1 MTNPNVEREATK
13 VLGVLS
19 RALDVFGG
27 VVAPTDPPAFAADPA
42 LEDDLGR
49 GYF

>member
-1 MTNPNVEREATK
+1 VNPKLEQEADT
-13 VLGVLS
+13 VLAVLS
-19 RALDVFGG
+19 RAQDVFGG
-27 VVAPTDPPAFAADPA
+27 DIPPAAPPGFAVGRD

>member
-1 MTNPNVEREATK
+1 VNPKLEQETET
-13 VLGVLS
+13 VLAVVS
-19 RALDVFGG
+19 RARDVFGG
-27 VVAPTDPPAFAADPA
+27 DAAPTAPPAFAADRD

>member
-1 MTNPNVEREATK
+1 MTNPNVEHEANK

-19 RALDVFGG
+19 RALNVFGG
-27 VVAPTDPPAFAADPA
+27 DVTLTDPPAFAADPA